1 MKKILMTSIISLVYL
16 KKYSMP
22 IFLSMYS
29 WPSSCFCIT
38 RFAFTINQRLRLLL
52 KFSWVEVMVLF
63 FPYKLTV

>member
-22 IFLSMYS
+22 IFLSSLEIYS

-63 FPYKLTV
+63 FPY